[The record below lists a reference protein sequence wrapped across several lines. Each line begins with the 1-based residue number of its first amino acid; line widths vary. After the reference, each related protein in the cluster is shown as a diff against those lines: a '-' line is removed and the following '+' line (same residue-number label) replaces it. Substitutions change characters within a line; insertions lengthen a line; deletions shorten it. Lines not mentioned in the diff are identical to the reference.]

1 MMWILLA
8 ALSATNPQPDTT
20 NRLAGALDSVRR
32 SIAVKPPKLRPTYT
46 IAGTPKTPDGLEGCK
61 EGILFDGDLL
71 RQVGETIRYTV
82 EVDGLSVGLVDF
94 KTEREGSFEG
104 EPVTE
109 YRSHFQIDSLV
120 ATLVPVEGRAAAI
133 VPAGRSRAIHA
144 MNRYRLKDKNYEEEL
159 SWNHERESLTSKRA
173 RNGKS
178 RTVKRLFTAQS
189 RDFITAFYMF
199 RALDPKFSGCTLLF
213 GNQRAYTVS
222 IRYAGEDKVQTPVGL
237 KEAYKYDVVY
247 AHERSKKPIEATIWM
262 SQSSDRLPYQAEI
275 RGRSHLLARIHL
287 FIPGES

>member
-1 MMWILLA
+1 MMWILLV
-8 ALSATNPQPDTT
+8 ALSATNPQPNTT
-20 NRLAGALDSVRR
+20 KSLAGALDSVRR

-61 EGILFDGDLL
+61 EGLSFEGDIL

-94 KTEREGSFEG
+94 KTEREGNFEG
-104 EPVTE
+104 QAVTE

-120 ATLVPVEGRAAAI
+120 ATLVPVEGRAAAL
-133 VPAGRSRAIHA
+133 VPVGSNRAIHA

-159 SWNHERESLTSKRA
+159 SWDHVRESLTSKRA

-178 RTVKRLFTAQS
+178 HKVKRFFTAES
-189 RDFITAFYMF
+189 RDFITAFYML
-199 RALDPKFSGCTLLF
+199 RGLQPKFSGCTLLF

-222 IRYAGEDKVQTPVGL
+222 IHYAGDDKVKTPVGL
-237 KEAYKYDVVY
+237 KQAYKYDVVY

-262 SQSSDRLPYQAEI
+262 SQSNDHLPYQAEI
-275 RGRSHLLARIHL
+275 RGRNHLLARIHL